1 MAYGL
6 RCGRQMI
13 ATFLGTK
20 GGTGTTTMAVNC
32 AADIRRV
39 SERPTLLVDVKQAG
53 DVAVFLGLRP
63 RYTLGDMLDQVA
75 WSDRELAPRF
85 VTEHD
90 CGLHVLAA
98 CQGFGRPNARDA
110 EAIEE
115 LLRCYAELYDY
126 VVVDAGSTLTE
137 SAVAALAMSDVVMLV
152 ANPDLPC
159 LRNLQRLTDTIRL
172 DGVGPERLR
181 IVLNRTGDTGVM
193 PVGQIEDALSRR
205 IDFRVTSDYRTVATA
220 VNAGVPVSSLR
231 ATDLHLQVD
240 SMARTLIGSNLAA
253 VAS

>member
-1 MAYGL
+1 
-6 RCGRQMI
+6 MI
-13 ATFLGTK
+13 LTFLGTK

-32 AADIRRV
+32 AADIRRI
-39 SERPTLLVDVKQAG
+39 SDRPTLLADVKQAG

-63 RYTLGDMLDQVA
+63 RFTLGDVLDQVA
-75 WSDRELAPRF
+75 WGDRELAPRF

-90 CGLHVLAA
+90 CGLSVLAA
-98 CQGFGRPNARDA
+98 CEGFGRPNARDA
-110 EAIEE
+110 EGVEE
-115 LLRCYAELYDY
+115 TLRCYADLYDY

-137 SAVAALAMSDVVMLV
+137 STVAALTVSDYVMLV

-172 DGVGPERLR
+172 DGVGPERMR
-181 IVLNRTGDTGVM
+181 IVLNRTADTGVM
-193 PVGQIEDALSRR
+193 PVGQIEDALSRK

-220 VNAGVPVSSLR
+220 VNTGVPVSSLR
-231 ATDLHLQVD
+231 TSDLHLHVD
-240 SMARTLIGSNLAA
+240 SMARTLIGSTLTA

>member
-1 MAYGL
+1 
-6 RCGRQMI
+6 MI
-13 ATFLGTK
+13 LTFLGTK

-32 AADIRRV
+32 AADIRRL
-39 SERPTLLVDVKQAG
+39 SNRPTLLADVKQAG

-63 RYTLGDMLDQVA
+63 RHTLGDFLDRVA

-90 CGLHVLAA
+90 CGLDVLAA
-98 CQGFGRPNARDA
+98 PDGFGRPNARDA
-110 EAIEE
+110 EGVEE
-115 LLRCYAELYDY
+115 TLRCFANLYDY

-137 SAVAALAMSDVVMLV
+137 SAVAALALSDVVMLV
-152 ANPDLPC
+152 ANPDVPC

-181 IVLNRTGDTGVM
+181 ILLNRTSDTGVM
-193 PVGQIEDALSRR
+193 PVGQIEEALSRT
-205 IDFRVTSDYRTVATA
+205 IDFRVPSDYRTVAAA
-220 VNAGVPVSSLR
+220 VNTGVPVSALR
-231 ATDLHLQVD
+231 VTDLHLQVD
-240 SMARTLIGSNLAA
+240 SMARTLISSNLTA

>member
-1 MAYGL
+1 MSG
-6 RCGRQMI
+6 GQMI
-13 ATFLGTK
+13 VTFLGTK

-39 SERPTLLVDVKQAG
+39 SDRPTLLADVKQAG
-53 DVAVFLGLRP
+53 DVGVFLGLRP
-63 RYTLGDMLDQVA
+63 RYTLADLLDQVG
-75 WSDRELAPRF
+75 WSDRELATRF

-98 CQGFGRPNARDA
+98 SEGFGRPNARDA
-110 EAIEE
+110 EGVEE
-115 LLRCYAELYDY
+115 TLRCYSNLYDY
-126 VVVDAGSTLTE
+126 IVVDAGSTLTE
-137 SAVAALAMSDVVMLV
+137 SAVAALAMSDLVMLV

-181 IVLNRTGDTGVM
+181 IVLNRTADAGVM

-205 IDFRVTSDYRTVATA
+205 IDFRVTSDYRTVAAA
-220 VNAGVPVSSLR
+220 VNTGVPVSSLR

-240 SMARTLIGSNLAA
+240 SMARTLIGSNMAA